1 VASPGR
7 PTLLHVCGRFL
18 PLSETF
24 TYDLIRGLAGFDH
37 HVVASAIENLQHFP
51 LANVSV
57 PEPEERSWSLARAVG
72 ARAVV
77 CHFGP
82 QATMGMPIALAIDRP
97 AVTIFHG
104 YDISR
109 LLRDKRWIER
119 YRAVAALG
127 MQALCISE
135 AGRERLRSIGWPDQQ
150 LHVVRLGVDSKRFAF
165 RPPSERWGAHGP
177 RRILMV
183 ARLVEK
189 KGVHIALEAMRTLR
203 DRGLDL
209 ELRVIGD
216 GPERP
221 RLASIIAETG
231 LTNVR
236 LLGALA
242 HEQTRQEFADADLY
256 VQPSITAETGDQEGI
271 PVSLMEA
278 QASGLPVVST
288 RHSGIPELVLDGTTG
303 WLTDEGDADG
313 LALAV
318 ERLSRDPEQ
327 AQSFAHAGR
336 AHVRQEFDRDTQ
348 TGRFAAYLEQ
358 LVCNVNIQPR
368 VFVARRA
375 RPGRRGL
382 LIRSIPLGLM
392 ARKLLLLAHRHPDVE
407 WEVLTSL
414 GSANSV
420 ERIPLVSRIWT
431 YDNGELSLER
441 IGADMLAYLQKRQYD
456 IAVVPYADE
465 SGDDMPHIRR
475 IATEL
480 GARQTIALTLRD
492 HESPLSA
499 RRRRLHPSPT
509 GTLSTLPRGA

>member
-1 VASPGR
+1 MASPGR

-24 TYDLIRGLAGFDH
+24 TYDLIKGLDGFNH
-37 HVVASAIENLQHFP
+37 HVVASGIENLQHFP

-57 PEPEERSWSLARAVG
+57 PEPEERAWGIAKAVDARAVI
-72 ARAVV
+72 

-109 LLRDKRWIER
+109 LLRDKRWVER

-127 MQALCISE
+127 MHALCISE
-135 AGRERLRSIGWPDQQ
+135 AGRERLRSIGWPEPQ

-165 RPPSERWGAHGP
+165 RPPSERWGARGP

-189 KGVHIALEAMRTLR
+189 KGVHVALEAMQKLH

-216 GPERP
+216 GPERQ
-221 RLASIIAETG
+221 RLESIVAETG
-231 LTNVR
+231 LTKVR

-256 VQPSITAETGDQEGI
+256 VQPSITADTGDQEGI

-288 RHSGIPELVLDGTTG
+288 RHSGIPELVVHGTTG
-303 WLTDEGDADG
+303 WLTDEGDAEG
-313 LALAV
+313 LAIAV
-318 ERLSRDPEQ
+318 ERLARDPER
-327 AQSFAHAGR
+327 AQSFAQAGR
-336 AHVRQEFDRDTQ
+336 ARVRQEFDRDTQ
-348 TGRFAAYLEQ
+348 TGRFAAYLEK
-358 LVCNVNIQPR
+358 LVGSAETQPS

-392 ARKLLLLAHRHPDVE
+392 ARKLLLLGHRHPDVE

-414 GSANSV
+414 GSASSV
-420 ERIPLVSRIWT
+420 KRMPLVSQVWT
-431 YDNGELSLER
+431 YENGELSLER
-441 IGADMLAYLQKRQYD
+441 IGADMLAYLQTRQYD
-456 IAVVPYADE
+456 ITVVPYTDE

-480 GARQTIALTLRD
+480 GAGQTLALTLRD
-492 HESPLSA
+492 QESPLSA